1 MIRMTHPTLGTHVDV
16 PEAAVE
22 EWAAQGWR
30 APHGVLAQLRAEGI
44 RSPVRMLSPA
54 EAAAALEEHS
64 PATLPVTR
72 ARKPRPR
79 TPRDDVR

>member
-1 MIRMTHPTLGTHVDV
+1 MIRMTHPTIGTHVDV
-16 PEAAVE
+16 TEAAVE

-30 APHGVLAQLRAEGI
+30 APRGVLAQLRAEGI

-64 PATLPVTR
+64 PVTIPVTR
-72 ARKPRPR
+72 TSASRPRKPLA
-79 TPRDDVR
+79 TT